1 MKLRTSLSTLLVPQL
16 CVYGYMNTG
25 VYKLYPTEEDL
36 VAGESTAGKYEGFDV
51 VNTTIL
57 MRLKDIMLE
66 CRDPEEHK
74 QLDGA
79 ILIFEILQFLNF
91 G

>member
-1 MKLRTSLSTLLVPQL
+1 
-16 CVYGYMNTG
+16 MNTG
-25 VYKLYPTEEDL
+25 VYRLYPTEEDM

-66 CRDPEEHK
+66 CHDPEEHR
-74 QLDGA
+74 QLDGKFSR
-79 ILIFEILQFLNF
+79 ILGIL
-91 G
+91 